1 MSIVGTTTT
10 DTHTSMPL
18 AGVVIGS
25 QVRTIKR
32 SIEIDLRRDCRSRVA
47 ILVPDYCFHKEH
59 RAGTV
64 IGRVVC

>member
-32 SIEIDLRRDCRSRVA
+32 AIEIDLRRDCRSRVA
-47 ILVPDYCFHKEH
+47 ILVPDHCLHREH
-59 RAGTV
+59 SERTV
-64 IGRVVC
+64 TGRNVC